1 MHTSIHTDVQTFIHL
16 YIHTFIHLYI
26 HTFIHSFISLHDM
39 TLHYITQTHT
49 HIHTHIYYIYIY
61 IIYNIY
67 THIDIHATRTYIY
80 IYTHVHICV
89 WSTSTFVSWFGWHPR
104 PGSSRKGRDCL
115 SQLVMSTQTED
126 LETEDVGSQ
135 CVTPAL
141 LPVAVQTSY
150 ASDSRWKDDVC
161 DKSILVIRC
170 HQMSSVLWLFQAR
183 AKKLAVCHI
192 PKNHGPIIGPW
203 YSFGS
208 LWWLMLIPSDS
219 IECWLLT
226 LCKLRFYAPFLLAPV
241 FSKLDARPSFRYLDD
256 PWNSCS
262 VAMD

>member
-1 MHTSIHTDVQTFIHL
+1 M
-16 YIHTFIHLYI
+16 
-26 HTFIHSFISLHDM
+26 
-39 TLHYITQTHT
+39 
-49 HIHTHIYYIYIY
+49 
-61 IIYNIY
+61 
-67 THIDIHATRTYIY
+67 
-80 IYTHVHICV
+80 

-170 HQMSSVLWLFQAR
+170 HQMSSDVISFMAISSSCQ
-183 AKKLAVCHI
+183 KKSGLPYPLLMGQSLA
-192 PKNHGPIIGPW
+192 PW